1 MAKFRYRMQ
10 SILEIKKKLE
20 EQAKNEFAA
29 ARAAL
34 NEEEDKLEQ
43 LKKRKEAYEDEGRA
57 LRENTLN
64 IMDIIENKEALLR
77 MDEFIADQQL
87 NVKRAQDRME
97 EARLALQTA
106 MQESKTQEKLREKAF
121 EQFVKEENARES
133 KEIDEL
139 VSYTYGRQESIGES
153 ILSSE
158 VGDVMTPEEAKA
170 EKQRLKEEKKQLKK
184 EQKDQKK
191 AARARAKEIASQE
204 ADLADEEETGSGSV
218 FLVTFIIVLI
228 WIAILCLVVKLDLG
242 GFGSNVLTPVLK
254 DVPVV
259 NLILP
264 KNSDTEVPADD
275 SQSYG
280 GYSSLQEAVDYIKEL
295 ELELERAKSANT
307 ENTDRRFP
315 S

>member
-29 ARAAL
+29 ARAVL
-34 NEEEDKLEQ
+34 NEEEEKLEQ

-97 EARLALQTA
+97 EARLALQNA

-121 EQFVKEENARES
+121 EQFVKEENKRES

-139 VSYTYGRQESIGES
+139 VSYTYGR
-153 ILSSE
+153 
-158 VGDVMTPEEAKA
+158 KA
-170 EKQRLKEEKKQLKK
+170 
-184 EQKDQKK
+184 
-191 AARARAKEIASQE
+191 
-204 ADLADEEETGSGSV
+204 
-218 FLVTFIIVLI
+218 
-228 WIAILCLVVKLDLG
+228 
-242 GFGSNVLTPVLK
+242 
-254 DVPVV
+254 
-259 NLILP
+259 
-264 KNSDTEVPADD
+264 
-275 SQSYG
+275 
-280 GYSSLQEAVDYIKEL
+280 
-295 ELELERAKSANT
+295 
-307 ENTDRRFP
+307 
-315 S
+315 

>member
-29 ARAAL
+29 ARVAL

-121 EQFVKEENARES
+121 EQFVKEENKRES

-139 VSYTYGRQESIGES
+139 VSYTYGR
-153 ILSSE
+153 
-158 VGDVMTPEEAKA
+158 KA
-170 EKQRLKEEKKQLKK
+170 
-184 EQKDQKK
+184 
-191 AARARAKEIASQE
+191 
-204 ADLADEEETGSGSV
+204 
-218 FLVTFIIVLI
+218 
-228 WIAILCLVVKLDLG
+228 
-242 GFGSNVLTPVLK
+242 
-254 DVPVV
+254 
-259 NLILP
+259 
-264 KNSDTEVPADD
+264 
-275 SQSYG
+275 
-280 GYSSLQEAVDYIKEL
+280 
-295 ELELERAKSANT
+295 
-307 ENTDRRFP
+307 
-315 S
+315 

>member
-64 IMDIIENKEALLR
+64 IMDIIGNKEALLR

-87 NVKRAQDRME
+87 KRAQDRME
-97 EARLALQTA
+97 KARLALQSA

-121 EQFVKEENARES
+121 EQFVKEENKRES

-139 VSYTYGRQESIGES
+139 VSYTYGR
-153 ILSSE
+153 
-158 VGDVMTPEEAKA
+158 KA
-170 EKQRLKEEKKQLKK
+170 
-184 EQKDQKK
+184 
-191 AARARAKEIASQE
+191 
-204 ADLADEEETGSGSV
+204 
-218 FLVTFIIVLI
+218 
-228 WIAILCLVVKLDLG
+228 
-242 GFGSNVLTPVLK
+242 
-254 DVPVV
+254 
-259 NLILP
+259 
-264 KNSDTEVPADD
+264 
-275 SQSYG
+275 
-280 GYSSLQEAVDYIKEL
+280 
-295 ELELERAKSANT
+295 
-307 ENTDRRFP
+307 
-315 S
+315 

>member
-87 NVKRAQDRME
+87 NVKRAQDRM
-97 EARLALQTA
+97 AKA
-106 MQESKTQEKLREKAF
+106 KEKLREKAF
-121 EQFVKEENARES
+121 EQFVKEENKRES

-139 VSYTYGRQESIGES
+139 VSYTYGR
-153 ILSSE
+153 
-158 VGDVMTPEEAKA
+158 KA
-170 EKQRLKEEKKQLKK
+170 
-184 EQKDQKK
+184 
-191 AARARAKEIASQE
+191 
-204 ADLADEEETGSGSV
+204 
-218 FLVTFIIVLI
+218 
-228 WIAILCLVVKLDLG
+228 
-242 GFGSNVLTPVLK
+242 
-254 DVPVV
+254 
-259 NLILP
+259 
-264 KNSDTEVPADD
+264 
-275 SQSYG
+275 
-280 GYSSLQEAVDYIKEL
+280 
-295 ELELERAKSANT
+295 
-307 ENTDRRFP
+307 
-315 S
+315 

>member
-43 LKKRKEAYEDEGRA
+43 LKKRKETYEDEGRA

-77 MDEFIADQQL
+77 MDEFIADQRL

-139 VSYTYGRQESIGES
+139 VSYTYGR
-153 ILSSE
+153 
-158 VGDVMTPEEAKA
+158 KA
-170 EKQRLKEEKKQLKK
+170 
-184 EQKDQKK
+184 
-191 AARARAKEIASQE
+191 
-204 ADLADEEETGSGSV
+204 
-218 FLVTFIIVLI
+218 
-228 WIAILCLVVKLDLG
+228 
-242 GFGSNVLTPVLK
+242 
-254 DVPVV
+254 
-259 NLILP
+259 
-264 KNSDTEVPADD
+264 
-275 SQSYG
+275 
-280 GYSSLQEAVDYIKEL
+280 
-295 ELELERAKSANT
+295 
-307 ENTDRRFP
+307 
-315 S
+315 

>member
-97 EARLALQTA
+97 KARLALQSA

-139 VSYTYGRQESIGES
+139 VSYTYGR
-153 ILSSE
+153 
-158 VGDVMTPEEAKA
+158 KA
-170 EKQRLKEEKKQLKK
+170 
-184 EQKDQKK
+184 
-191 AARARAKEIASQE
+191 
-204 ADLADEEETGSGSV
+204 
-218 FLVTFIIVLI
+218 
-228 WIAILCLVVKLDLG
+228 
-242 GFGSNVLTPVLK
+242 
-254 DVPVV
+254 
-259 NLILP
+259 
-264 KNSDTEVPADD
+264 
-275 SQSYG
+275 
-280 GYSSLQEAVDYIKEL
+280 
-295 ELELERAKSANT
+295 
-307 ENTDRRFP
+307 
-315 S
+315 

>member
-29 ARAAL
+29 ARTAL

-97 EARLALQTA
+97 EVRLALQTA

-139 VSYTYGRQESIGES
+139 VSYTYGR
-153 ILSSE
+153 
-158 VGDVMTPEEAKA
+158 KA
-170 EKQRLKEEKKQLKK
+170 
-184 EQKDQKK
+184 
-191 AARARAKEIASQE
+191 
-204 ADLADEEETGSGSV
+204 
-218 FLVTFIIVLI
+218 
-228 WIAILCLVVKLDLG
+228 
-242 GFGSNVLTPVLK
+242 
-254 DVPVV
+254 
-259 NLILP
+259 
-264 KNSDTEVPADD
+264 
-275 SQSYG
+275 
-280 GYSSLQEAVDYIKEL
+280 
-295 ELELERAKSANT
+295 
-307 ENTDRRFP
+307 
-315 S
+315 

>member
-97 EARLALQTA
+97 EVRLALQTA

-133 KEIDEL
+133 KDIDEL
-139 VSYTYGRQESIGES
+139 VSYTYGR
-153 ILSSE
+153 
-158 VGDVMTPEEAKA
+158 KA
-170 EKQRLKEEKKQLKK
+170 
-184 EQKDQKK
+184 
-191 AARARAKEIASQE
+191 
-204 ADLADEEETGSGSV
+204 
-218 FLVTFIIVLI
+218 
-228 WIAILCLVVKLDLG
+228 
-242 GFGSNVLTPVLK
+242 
-254 DVPVV
+254 
-259 NLILP
+259 
-264 KNSDTEVPADD
+264 
-275 SQSYG
+275 
-280 GYSSLQEAVDYIKEL
+280 
-295 ELELERAKSANT
+295 
-307 ENTDRRFP
+307 
-315 S
+315 

>member
-1 MAKFRYRMQ
+1 MAKFKYRMQ
-10 SILEIKKKLE
+10 SILEVKKKLE

-97 EARLALQTA
+97 EVRLALQTA

-139 VSYTYGRQESIGES
+139 VSYTYGR
-153 ILSSE
+153 
-158 VGDVMTPEEAKA
+158 KA
-170 EKQRLKEEKKQLKK
+170 
-184 EQKDQKK
+184 
-191 AARARAKEIASQE
+191 
-204 ADLADEEETGSGSV
+204 
-218 FLVTFIIVLI
+218 
-228 WIAILCLVVKLDLG
+228 
-242 GFGSNVLTPVLK
+242 
-254 DVPVV
+254 
-259 NLILP
+259 
-264 KNSDTEVPADD
+264 
-275 SQSYG
+275 
-280 GYSSLQEAVDYIKEL
+280 
-295 ELELERAKSANT
+295 
-307 ENTDRRFP
+307 
-315 S
+315 

>member
-64 IMDIIENKEALLR
+64 IMDIIEIFGSSKEELHSLKR
-77 MDEFIADQQL
+77 DLDEFIADQQL

-121 EQFVKEENARES
+121 EQFVKEENKRES

-139 VSYTYGRQESIGES
+139 VSYTYGR
-153 ILSSE
+153 
-158 VGDVMTPEEAKA
+158 KA
-170 EKQRLKEEKKQLKK
+170 
-184 EQKDQKK
+184 
-191 AARARAKEIASQE
+191 
-204 ADLADEEETGSGSV
+204 
-218 FLVTFIIVLI
+218 
-228 WIAILCLVVKLDLG
+228 
-242 GFGSNVLTPVLK
+242 
-254 DVPVV
+254 
-259 NLILP
+259 
-264 KNSDTEVPADD
+264 
-275 SQSYG
+275 
-280 GYSSLQEAVDYIKEL
+280 
-295 ELELERAKSANT
+295 
-307 ENTDRRFP
+307 
-315 S
+315 

>member
-97 EARLALQTA
+97 EARLDLQTA

-121 EQFVKEENARES
+121 EQFVKEENKRES

-139 VSYTYGRQESIGES
+139 VSYTYGR
-153 ILSSE
+153 
-158 VGDVMTPEEAKA
+158 KA
-170 EKQRLKEEKKQLKK
+170 
-184 EQKDQKK
+184 
-191 AARARAKEIASQE
+191 
-204 ADLADEEETGSGSV
+204 
-218 FLVTFIIVLI
+218 
-228 WIAILCLVVKLDLG
+228 
-242 GFGSNVLTPVLK
+242 
-254 DVPVV
+254 
-259 NLILP
+259 
-264 KNSDTEVPADD
+264 
-275 SQSYG
+275 
-280 GYSSLQEAVDYIKEL
+280 
-295 ELELERAKSANT
+295 
-307 ENTDRRFP
+307 
-315 S
+315 

>member
-20 EQAKNEFAA
+20 EQAKNEFSA

-97 EARLALQTA
+97 EARLALQNA

-121 EQFVKEENARES
+121 EQFVKEENKRES

-139 VSYTYGRQESIGES
+139 VSYTYGR
-153 ILSSE
+153 
-158 VGDVMTPEEAKA
+158 KA
-170 EKQRLKEEKKQLKK
+170 
-184 EQKDQKK
+184 
-191 AARARAKEIASQE
+191 
-204 ADLADEEETGSGSV
+204 
-218 FLVTFIIVLI
+218 
-228 WIAILCLVVKLDLG
+228 
-242 GFGSNVLTPVLK
+242 
-254 DVPVV
+254 
-259 NLILP
+259 
-264 KNSDTEVPADD
+264 
-275 SQSYG
+275 
-280 GYSSLQEAVDYIKEL
+280 
-295 ELELERAKSANT
+295 
-307 ENTDRRFP
+307 
-315 S
+315 

>member
-64 IMDIIENKEALLR
+64 IMDIIGNKEALLR

-121 EQFVKEENARES
+121 GQFVKEENKRES

-139 VSYTYGRQESIGES
+139 VSYTYGR
-153 ILSSE
+153 
-158 VGDVMTPEEAKA
+158 KA
-170 EKQRLKEEKKQLKK
+170 
-184 EQKDQKK
+184 
-191 AARARAKEIASQE
+191 
-204 ADLADEEETGSGSV
+204 
-218 FLVTFIIVLI
+218 
-228 WIAILCLVVKLDLG
+228 
-242 GFGSNVLTPVLK
+242 
-254 DVPVV
+254 
-259 NLILP
+259 
-264 KNSDTEVPADD
+264 
-275 SQSYG
+275 
-280 GYSSLQEAVDYIKEL
+280 
-295 ELELERAKSANT
+295 
-307 ENTDRRFP
+307 
-315 S
+315 

>member
-106 MQESKTQEKLREKAF
+106 MQESKPQEKLREKAF

-139 VSYTYGRQESIGES
+139 VSYTYGR
-153 ILSSE
+153 
-158 VGDVMTPEEAKA
+158 KA
-170 EKQRLKEEKKQLKK
+170 
-184 EQKDQKK
+184 
-191 AARARAKEIASQE
+191 
-204 ADLADEEETGSGSV
+204 
-218 FLVTFIIVLI
+218 
-228 WIAILCLVVKLDLG
+228 
-242 GFGSNVLTPVLK
+242 
-254 DVPVV
+254 
-259 NLILP
+259 
-264 KNSDTEVPADD
+264 
-275 SQSYG
+275 
-280 GYSSLQEAVDYIKEL
+280 
-295 ELELERAKSANT
+295 
-307 ENTDRRFP
+307 
-315 S
+315 

>member
-29 ARAAL
+29 ARAVL
-34 NEEEDKLEQ
+34 NEEEEKLEQ

-97 EARLALQTA
+97 EVRLALQTA

-139 VSYTYGRQESIGES
+139 VSYTYGR
-153 ILSSE
+153 
-158 VGDVMTPEEAKA
+158 KA
-170 EKQRLKEEKKQLKK
+170 
-184 EQKDQKK
+184 
-191 AARARAKEIASQE
+191 
-204 ADLADEEETGSGSV
+204 
-218 FLVTFIIVLI
+218 
-228 WIAILCLVVKLDLG
+228 
-242 GFGSNVLTPVLK
+242 
-254 DVPVV
+254 
-259 NLILP
+259 
-264 KNSDTEVPADD
+264 
-275 SQSYG
+275 
-280 GYSSLQEAVDYIKEL
+280 
-295 ELELERAKSANT
+295 
-307 ENTDRRFP
+307 
-315 S
+315 

>member
-97 EARLALQTA
+97 EVRLALQTA

-121 EQFVKEENARES
+121 EQCVKEENAKES

-139 VSYTYGRQESIGES
+139 VSYTYGR
-153 ILSSE
+153 
-158 VGDVMTPEEAKA
+158 KA
-170 EKQRLKEEKKQLKK
+170 
-184 EQKDQKK
+184 
-191 AARARAKEIASQE
+191 
-204 ADLADEEETGSGSV
+204 
-218 FLVTFIIVLI
+218 
-228 WIAILCLVVKLDLG
+228 
-242 GFGSNVLTPVLK
+242 
-254 DVPVV
+254 
-259 NLILP
+259 
-264 KNSDTEVPADD
+264 
-275 SQSYG
+275 
-280 GYSSLQEAVDYIKEL
+280 
-295 ELELERAKSANT
+295 
-307 ENTDRRFP
+307 
-315 S
+315 

>member
-29 ARAAL
+29 ARTAL

-97 EARLALQTA
+97 EVRLALKTA

-121 EQFVKEENARES
+121 EQFVKEENKRES

-139 VSYTYGRQESIGES
+139 VSYTYGR
-153 ILSSE
+153 
-158 VGDVMTPEEAKA
+158 KA
-170 EKQRLKEEKKQLKK
+170 
-184 EQKDQKK
+184 
-191 AARARAKEIASQE
+191 
-204 ADLADEEETGSGSV
+204 
-218 FLVTFIIVLI
+218 
-228 WIAILCLVVKLDLG
+228 
-242 GFGSNVLTPVLK
+242 
-254 DVPVV
+254 
-259 NLILP
+259 
-264 KNSDTEVPADD
+264 
-275 SQSYG
+275 
-280 GYSSLQEAVDYIKEL
+280 
-295 ELELERAKSANT
+295 
-307 ENTDRRFP
+307 
-315 S
+315 